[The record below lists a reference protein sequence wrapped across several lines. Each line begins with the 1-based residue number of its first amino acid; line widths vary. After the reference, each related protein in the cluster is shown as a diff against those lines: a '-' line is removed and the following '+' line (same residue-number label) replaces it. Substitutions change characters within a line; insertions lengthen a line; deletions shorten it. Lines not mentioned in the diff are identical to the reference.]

1 MHFETVNCPQCGG
14 PLEGVAEAGF
24 YCCPYCRSHIRVSFS
39 NQDPDRRP
47 DGRLTVWDQQTGD
60 PLCYILLPAGW
71 SAEGALLPYLQSANW
86 PMTLQVQ
93 ARPAQDPVRIN
104 YWSGSAFKEVRSGMV
119 RHREGA
125 FDQVDMMP
133 MKGLTSPS
141 QYADAFFMDQAGSFQ
156 NIWLHDSRPLP
167 QEPPLDYASRAG
179 EMARTISQQ
188 IQAQTPPGMWSRVDQ
203 AFYDGVTR
211 IYDYQQEGQD
221 WRMAVAV
228 LIDGIEIS
236 GGAGGFFFGAS
247 MTYIIWESQYLLS
260 LTSPRDL
267 FDDYYGA
274 FIMFASTMQASP
286 QVFQRME
293 RERTRISGQLQAA
306 QSDWFNAHMD
316 MMRQQ
321 QASFDAYNQ
330 AWFARSDSQHKA
342 MRQASASQGSA
353 MDRIFD
359 KYSEAVR
366 GVDTYIRPDG
376 TEVEYSVINEAAFA
390 SATDSRTTFA
400 TQARDFRSIDW
411 VKMKKKY

>member
-1 MHFETVNCPQCGG
+1 M
-14 PLEGVAEAGF
+14 A
-24 YCCPYCRSHIRVSFS
+24 
-39 NQDPDRRP
+39 
-47 DGRLTVWDQQTGD
+47 
-60 PLCYILLPAGW
+60 
-71 SAEGALLPYLQSANW
+71 
-86 PMTLQVQ
+86 
-93 ARPAQDPVRIN
+93 
-104 YWSGSAFKEVRSGMV
+104 
-119 RHREGA
+119 RHREGS

-133 MKGLTSPS
+133 MKRLISPN
-141 QYADAFFMDQAGSFQ
+141 QYADAFFMGLAGSFQ

-167 QEPPLDYASRAG
+167 QAPPLDYPARSQ
-179 EMARTISQQ
+179 EMAWTIGKQ
-188 IQAQTPPGMWSRVDQ
+188 IEAQTPPGMWSRVDQ

-228 LIDGIEIS
+228 LIDGIQIS
-236 GGAGGFFFGAS
+236 GGASGFFFGAS
-247 MTYIIWESQYLLS
+247 LSYIIWESQYPLC

-267 FDDYYGA
+267 FDDYYSA
-274 FIMFASTMQASP
+274 FIMFASTMQSSP
-286 QVFQRME
+286 QILQQME
-293 RERTRISGQLQAA
+293 RERARISGQLQAA

-321 QASFDAYNQ
+321 EASFDAYNR
-330 AWFARSDSQHKA
+330 AWYANSDRQHKA
-342 MRQASASQGSA
+342 MRQSSASQGSA

-376 TEVEYSVINEAAFA
+376 TEVEYSVVNEAAFA

-411 VKMKKKY
+411 VEMRKKF